1 MKIFSCARRFDS
13 RLFRFHVL
21 YYICICMFVRSFCVW
36 AFSFPL
42 TSTIQWLN
50 TLCTFIFYSFSRWF
64 VGCSF
69 FLLAPLHF
77 NVYNLVQ
84 FFLPISRHY
93 IFAFELV
100 VLRIK
105 MWIFFISFAYSLDVH
120 NSPMSLS
127 CSREKCEW
135 AGEGKQKI
143 SIWIDW
149 DFAKHIRFYE
159 CYQINTKIHALKLM
173 MHKLYC
179 IFFVCVFHMYII
191 EKSIH
196 HGFWCYRHRNVRP
209 NSACNLPTGKH
220 ETKY

>member
-1 MKIFSCARRFDS
+1 MHIHFLFVFSLIRWL
-13 RLFRFHVL
+13 LF
-21 YYICICMFVRSFCVW
+21 
-36 AFSFPL
+36 
-42 TSTIQWLN
+42 
-50 TLCTFIFYSFSRWF
+50 
-64 VGCSF
+64 F

-105 MWIFFISFAYSLDVH
+105 MRIFFISFAYSLDVH
-120 NSPMSLS
+120 NSPMPLS
-127 CSREKCEW
+127 CSREKCER
-135 AGEGKQKI
+135 AGEGKKNFDLNRLRFRQAHPFL
-143 SIWIDW
+143 WVLPN
-149 DFAKHIRFYE
+149 KHKNS
-159 CYQINTKIHALKLM
+159 CSPADDAQIVLH
-173 MHKLYC
+173 
-179 IFFVCVFHMYII
+179 IFCVCVFHMYII